1 MRIYPNITEYEKEIK
16 KVGGKCLNLPHQYEF
31 IPNTLKPIKIYKVAS
46 GAFAG
51 VFKIKDI
58 NTGKFYALRVF
69 LNTATSDKISRITH
83 ISSELQKLSESW
95 LCKTEF
101 YQKGISIG
109 GEKYPIILM
118 EWSNGIRLNDYV
130 SNIISNRDKISE
142 VQNKIVELSHRLEE
156 LEIAHGDIQSGNI
169 LVEESTKGIQL
180 KLVDYDPM
188 YISSLKG
195 KKAIE
200 VGHSSFQH
208 PKRNKSHY
216 DETIDRFSFWL
227 IITAL
232 EAIKYDKT
240 LWNKDMQG
248 GFNDE
253 DNFLFKAIDLER
265 PHSSKLINRLE
276 KLNKSSLNHYL
287 KRLLESSTS
296 PIRQKIS
303 LYEGN
308 STESIKPIRP
318 IIKPS
323 PIGRGEETKPKPLSN
338 NNFIIKSK
346 PSGAVIEIGDRLLG
360 YAPLE
365 LNIIEYSAKK
375 IKVTYQKEYK
385 EIYLNKNQKEY
396 LIDFTLIKKAN
407 DSNKW
412 GNMVRETKGSSNAMG
427 TLLNTFF
434 IIFLAILLLIFISVA
449 LST

>member
-1 MRIYPNITEYEKEIK
+1 ML
-16 KVGGKCLNLPHQYEF
+16 G
-31 IPNTLKPIKIYKVAS
+31 
-46 GAFAG
+46 
-51 VFKIKDI
+51 
-58 NTGKFYALRVF
+58 
-69 LNTATSDKISRITH
+69 
-83 ISSELQKLSESW
+83 
-95 LCKTEF
+95 
-101 YQKGISIG
+101 
-109 GEKYPIILM
+109 
-118 EWSNGIRLNDYV
+118 
-130 SNIISNRDKISE
+130 
-142 VQNKIVELSHRLEE
+142 
-156 LEIAHGDIQSGNI
+156 
-169 LVEESTKGIQL
+169 
-180 KLVDYDPM
+180 
-188 YISSLKG
+188 
-195 KKAIE
+195 
-200 VGHSSFQH
+200 FQH
-208 PKRNKSHY
+208 PKRNKSYY

-365 LNIIEYSAKK
+365 LNIIENSAKK

-385 EIYLNKNQKEY
+385 EIYLNKNQKG
-396 LIDFTLIKKAN
+396 K
-407 DSNKW
+407 
-412 GNMVRETKGSSNAMG
+412 
-427 TLLNTFF
+427 
-434 IIFLAILLLIFISVA
+434 
-449 LST
+449 